1 MALSGAWV
9 KVRKPMSKYPETP
22 QQTKVRIGGEM
33 IKLVC
38 KGKKGKDFF
47 ECRSLVVSCA
57 FDDAKC
63 EGGLLERKKS
73 VTEELQGIESTG
85 EFTKEA
91 V

>member
-38 KGKKGKDFF
+38 KGKKGKEFL
-47 ECRSLVVSCA
+47 ECRSLVVGCA
-57 FDDAKC
+57 FDDKKC
-63 EGGLLERKKS
+63 EGGLLDTKHSVMDELKS
-73 VTEELQGIESTG
+73 DISEDGMTRG
-85 EFTKEA
+85 
-91 V
+91 